1 MDHLNFVES
10 TLPLDG
16 NRPRSQYL
24 DLVVNGSSLRASIG
38 EDLLGWTSTPLRS
51 GWDLEAGIGWIAS
64 LSLGLQDSL
73 PAGRVELYVCREC
86 GDLGCGAL
94 TVNIERSGS
103 VVRWS
108 EFGWDDSLSDEPYDA
123 IGDPLEFTF
132 QAASYDETLRAVGE
146 RLLARQRPP
155 ASTGHRWRRDPGFV
169 AIDL

>member
-73 PAGRVELYVCREC
+73 PAGRVELYVCRQC

-103 VVRWS
+103 VVR
-108 EFGWDDSLSDEPYDA
+108 FRMG
-123 IGDPLEFTF
+123 
-132 QAASYDETLRAVGE
+132 
-146 RLLARQRPP
+146 
-155 ASTGHRWRRDPGFV
+155 
-169 AIDL
+169 

>member
-1 MDHLNFVES
+1 M
-10 TLPLDG
+10 
-16 NRPRSQYL
+16 
-24 DLVVNGSSLRASIG
+24 
-38 EDLLGWTSTPLRS
+38 
-51 GWDLEAGIGWIAS
+51 
-64 LSLGLQDSL
+64 
-73 PAGRVELYVCREC
+73 ELYVCREC
-86 GDLGCGAL
+86 GDLVCGAL

-155 ASTGHRWRRDPGFV
+155 APTGPQWRRDPGFV